1 MLMPSIFG
9 ENFMDDFFGVPER
22 TYTRSAQNT
31 LMKTDVV
38 ENKDGFD
45 VSIDLPGFK
54 KEDVKGEVKDGYLII
69 TASTN
74 QNKDEKNKDGKYIR
88 KERYSG
94 TCQRSFYV
102 GEDITQEDI
111 KAKFENGVL
120 KLEIPKKE
128 AKPEVKEAKYI
139 SIAKKSRKMI
149 IETKHVLRVLSIHA
163 AGADRAPAG

>member
-22 TYTRSAQNT
+22 TYTQSAQNA

-69 TASTN
+69 TASTK
-74 QNKDEKNKDGKYIR
+74 QSKEEKNKDGKYIR

-111 KAKFENGVL
+111 KAKFEDGVL

-139 SIAKKSRKMI
+139 SIA
-149 IETKHVLRVLSIHA
+149 
-163 AGADRAPAG
+163 

>member
-1 MLMPSIFG
+1 MTCRDS
-9 ENFMDDFFGVPER
+9 
-22 TYTRSAQNT
+22 
-31 LMKTDVV
+31 
-38 ENKDGFD
+38 
-45 VSIDLPGFK
+45 K

-102 GEDITQEDI
+102 GDDITQNDI
-111 KAKFENGVL
+111 KAKFEDGVL

-139 SIAKKSRKMI
+139 SIA
-149 IETKHVLRVLSIHA
+149 
-163 AGADRAPAG
+163 

>member
-1 MLMPSIFG
+1 MPSIFG

-22 TYTRSAQNT
+22 TYTQSAQNA

-69 TASTN
+69 TASTK
-74 QNKDEKNKDGKYIR
+74 QNKEEKNKDGKYIR

-102 GEDITQEDI
+102 GDAVEQDDI
-111 KAKFENGVL
+111 KGEFKHGIL
-120 KLEIPKKE
+120 KLFVPKKE
-128 AKPEVKEAKYI
+128 AKKEVKENKYI
-139 SIAKKSRKMI
+139 A
-149 IETKHVLRVLSIHA
+149 IE
-163 AGADRAPAG
+163 G

>member
-22 TYTRSAQNT
+22 TYTQSAQNA

-69 TASTN
+69 TASTK
-74 QNKDEKNKDGKYIR
+74 QNKDGKYIR

-111 KAKFENGVL
+111 KAKFEDGVL

-139 SIAKKSRKMI
+139 SIA
-149 IETKHVLRVLSIHA
+149 
-163 AGADRAPAG
+163 

>member
-22 TYTRSAQNT
+22 TYTQSAQNA

-69 TASTN
+69 TSSTK
-74 QNKDEKNKDGKYIR
+74 QNK
-88 KERYSG
+88 
-94 TCQRSFYV
+94 
-102 GEDITQEDI
+102 
-111 KAKFENGVL
+111 
-120 KLEIPKKE
+120 
-128 AKPEVKEAKYI
+128 
-139 SIAKKSRKMI
+139 
-149 IETKHVLRVLSIHA
+149 
-163 AGADRAPAG
+163 

>member
-9 ENFMDDFFGVPER
+9 ENFMDDFFGVPEEL
-22 TYTRSAQNT
+22 TQSAQNA

-45 VSIDLPGFK
+45 VSIDLPGLE

-102 GEDITQEDI
+102 GDDITQNDI
-111 KAKFENGVL
+111 KAKFEDGVL

-139 SIAKKSRKMI
+139 SIA
-149 IETKHVLRVLSIHA
+149 
-163 AGADRAPAG
+163 

>member
-22 TYTRSAQNT
+22 TYTQSAQNA

-69 TASTN
+69 TASTK
-74 QNKDEKNKDGKYIR
+74 QKKEGKNKDGKYIR

-111 KAKFENGVL
+111 KAKFEDGVL

-139 SIAKKSRKMI
+139 SIA
-149 IETKHVLRVLSIHA
+149 
-163 AGADRAPAG
+163 

>member
-22 TYTRSAQNT
+22 TYTQSAQNA

-69 TASTN
+69 TASTK
-74 QNKDEKNKDGKYIR
+74 QNKEEKNKDGKYIQWNLSEKLLCR
-88 KERYSG
+88 RRYHPGRHQSK
-94 TCQRSFYV
+94 
-102 GEDITQEDI
+102 I
-111 KAKFENGVL
+111 
-120 KLEIPKKE
+120 
-128 AKPEVKEAKYI
+128 
-139 SIAKKSRKMI
+139 
-149 IETKHVLRVLSIHA
+149 
-163 AGADRAPAG
+163 

>member
-1 MLMPSIFG
+1 MNKKRLGIFLGSIALLIVCSFAAYQYWLA
-9 ENFMDDFFGVPER
+9 P
-22 TYTRSAQNT
+22 TRILIINATLAQAADIALNN
-31 LMKTDVV
+31 DCARIEV
-38 ENKDGFD
+38 NC
-45 VSIDLPGFK
+45 IK

-69 TASTN
+69 TASTK
-74 QNKDEKNKDGKYIR
+74 QNKEEKNKDGKYIR

-111 KAKFENGVL
+111 KAKFEDGVL

-139 SIAKKSRKMI
+139 SIA
-149 IETKHVLRVLSIHA
+149 
-163 AGADRAPAG
+163 

>member
-1 MLMPSIFG
+1 MPSIFG

-22 TYTRSAQNT
+22 TYTQSAQNA

-38 ENKDGFD
+38 ENKDG
-45 VSIDLPGFK
+45 
-54 KEDVKGEVKDGYLII
+54 YLII
-69 TASTN
+69 TASTK
-74 QNKDEKNKDGKYIR
+74 QNKEEKNKDGKYIR

-111 KAKFENGVL
+111 KAKFEDGVL

-139 SIAKKSRKMI
+139 SIA
-149 IETKHVLRVLSIHA
+149 
-163 AGADRAPAG
+163 

>member
-1 MLMPSIFG
+1 MPSIFG

-22 TYTRSAQNT
+22 TYTQSAQNA

-69 TASTN
+69 TASTK
-74 QNKDEKNKDGKYIR
+74 QNKDGKYIR

-111 KAKFENGVL
+111 KAKFEDGVL

-139 SIAKKSRKMI
+139 SIA
-149 IETKHVLRVLSIHA
+149 
-163 AGADRAPAG
+163 

>member
-69 TASTN
+69 TASMN

-139 SIAKKSRKMI
+139 SIA
-149 IETKHVLRVLSIHA
+149 
-163 AGADRAPAG
+163 

>member
-22 TYTRSAQNT
+22 TYTQSAQNA

-69 TASTN
+69 TASTK
-74 QNKDEKNKDGKYIR
+74 QNKEEKNKDGKYIR
-88 KERYSG
+88 KERYLSLIHIYRRTGTATGTSG
-94 TCQRSFYV
+94 RS
-102 GEDITQEDI
+102 
-111 KAKFENGVL
+111 K
-120 KLEIPKKE
+120 
-128 AKPEVKEAKYI
+128 
-139 SIAKKSRKMI
+139 SIR
-149 IETKHVLRVLSIHA
+149 
-163 AGADRAPAG
+163 

>member
-22 TYTRSAQNT
+22 TYTQSAQNA

-69 TASTN
+69 TASTK
-74 QNKDEKNKDGKYIR
+74 QNKEEKNTVSNSLKHLL
-88 KERYSG
+88 
-94 TCQRSFYV
+94 QA
-102 GEDITQEDI
+102 IT
-111 KAKFENGVL
+111 N
-120 KLEIPKKE
+120 KLSLPSSTD
-128 AKPEVKEAKYI
+128 ASSSLLFSLYFV
-139 SIAKKSRKMI
+139 
-149 IETKHVLRVLSIHA
+149 
-163 AGADRAPAG
+163 

>member
-22 TYTRSAQNT
+22 TYTQSAQNA

-69 TASTN
+69 TASN
-74 QNKDEKNKDGKYIR
+74 QTEQRREKQRRQVHPQREIQWNLSEKLLCR
-88 KERYSG
+88 RRYHPGRHQSK
-94 TCQRSFYV
+94 
-102 GEDITQEDI
+102 I
-111 KAKFENGVL
+111 
-120 KLEIPKKE
+120 
-128 AKPEVKEAKYI
+128 
-139 SIAKKSRKMI
+139 
-149 IETKHVLRVLSIHA
+149 
-163 AGADRAPAG
+163 

>member
-1 MLMPSIFG
+1 MPSIFG

-22 TYTRSAQNT
+22 TYTQSAQNA

-69 TASTN
+69 TASTK
-74 QNKDEKNKDGKYIR
+74 QNKE
-88 KERYSG
+88 ERYSG

-111 KAKFENGVL
+111 KAKFEDGVL

-139 SIAKKSRKMI
+139 SIA
-149 IETKHVLRVLSIHA
+149 
-163 AGADRAPAG
+163 

>member
-22 TYTRSAQNT
+22 TYTKSAQNT

-74 QNKDEKNKDGKYIR
+74 QNKDGKYIR

-102 GEDITQEDI
+102 GDDITQNDI
-111 KAKFENGVL
+111 KAKFEDGVL

-139 SIAKKSRKMI
+139 SIA
-149 IETKHVLRVLSIHA
+149 
-163 AGADRAPAG
+163 

>member
-9 ENFMDDFFGVPER
+9 ENLFDDLFDFPFYDDRNEQKAEKKLYGR
-22 TYTRSAQNT
+22 HARN
-31 LMKTDVV
+31 LMKTDIK
-38 ENKDGFD
+38 EMDNGYELL
-45 VSIDLPGFK
+45 IDLPGFK

-102 GEDITQEDI
+102 GDDITQNDI
-111 KAKFENGVL
+111 KAKFEDGVL

-139 SIAKKSRKMI
+139 SIA
-149 IETKHVLRVLSIHA
+149 
-163 AGADRAPAG
+163 

>member
-22 TYTRSAQNT
+22 TYTQSAQNA

-54 KEDVKGEVKDGYLII
+54 KEDVKDGYLII
-69 TASTN
+69 TASTK
-74 QNKDEKNKDGKYIR
+74 QNKEEKNKDGKYIR

-111 KAKFENGVL
+111 KAKFEDGVL

-139 SIAKKSRKMI
+139 SIA
-149 IETKHVLRVLSIHA
+149 
-163 AGADRAPAG
+163 

>member
-22 TYTRSAQNT
+22 TYTQSAQNA

-38 ENKDGFD
+38 ENNDCARIE
-45 VSIDLPGFK
+45 VNCIK

-69 TASTN
+69 TASTK
-74 QNKDEKNKDGKYIR
+74 QNKEEKNKDGKYIR

-111 KAKFENGVL
+111 KAKFEDGVL

-139 SIAKKSRKMI
+139 SIA
-149 IETKHVLRVLSIHA
+149 
-163 AGADRAPAG
+163 

>member
-1 MLMPSIFG
+1 MPSIFG

-22 TYTRSAQNT
+22 TYTQSAQNA

-69 TASTN
+69 TASTK
-74 QNKDEKNKDGKYIR
+74 QR

-111 KAKFENGVL
+111 KAKFEDGVL

-139 SIAKKSRKMI
+139 SIA
-149 IETKHVLRVLSIHA
+149 
-163 AGADRAPAG
+163 

>member
-22 TYTRSAQNT
+22 TYTKSAQNT

-102 GEDITQEDI
+102 GDDITQNDI
-111 KAKFENGVL
+111 KAKFEDGVL

-128 AKPEVKEAKYI
+128 AKPEVEEAKYI
-139 SIAKKSRKMI
+139 SIA
-149 IETKHVLRVLSIHA
+149 
-163 AGADRAPAG
+163 

>member
-22 TYTRSAQNT
+22 TYTQSAQNA

-69 TASTN
+69 TASTK
-74 QNKDEKNKDGKYIR
+74 QNKEEKNKIR
-88 KERYSG
+88 RWCPETGDSEKRSKTGSKRSKIHLYCIKEQG
-94 TCQRSFYV
+94 
-102 GEDITQEDI
+102 D
-111 KAKFENGVL
+111 EN
-120 KLEIPKKE
+120 
-128 AKPEVKEAKYI
+128 
-139 SIAKKSRKMI
+139 
-149 IETKHVLRVLSIHA
+149 
-163 AGADRAPAG
+163 